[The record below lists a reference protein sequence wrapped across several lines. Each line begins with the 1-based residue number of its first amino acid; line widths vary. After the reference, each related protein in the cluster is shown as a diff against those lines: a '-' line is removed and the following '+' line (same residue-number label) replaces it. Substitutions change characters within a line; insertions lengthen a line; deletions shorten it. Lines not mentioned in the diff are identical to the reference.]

1 MTAETPVEMTNQAEP
16 PVMSATPTP
25 EQLLLELEQTRA
37 ALKKANAEAAG
48 RRKDLEKLEQEKK
61 DKADAELSEMD
72 KLTKRLQEAE
82 ARAKSLELSQR
93 RSNIAAKVGLPM
105 ALAGRLQGETDEE
118 LEADANTILA
128 LIPKQTAPKLNPTNP
143 GGEAKAPTE
152 DALRKSLYGSQTN
165 MFDPAFQKQSG
176 GGVLIVERD

>member
-1 MTAETPVEMTNQAEP
+1 MTAETPVEMTPQAEP
-16 PVMSATPTP
+16 PVMSATPTS
-25 EQLLLELEQTRA
+25 EQLLSELEQTRA
-37 ALKKANAEAAG
+37 ALKKANAEAAS
-48 RRKDLEKLEQEKK
+48 RRKALEKLEQEKQAR
-61 DKADAELSEMD
+61 ADAELSEMD

-93 RSNIAAKVGLPM
+93 RSNIAAKVDLP
-105 ALAGRLQGETDEE
+105 AGLAGRLQGETDEE
-118 LEADANTILA
+118 IEADAKFL
-128 LIPKQTAPKLNPTNP
+128 LSQLPKQTAPKLNPTNP
-143 GGEAKAPTE
+143 GGEAKVPTE